1 MTIEVTGCHDCPF
14 CELDDYGTVLYYCN
28 HFTNPLYNVHKHHEK
43 GTLHP
48 SCPLKQ
54 ETITISLKETKKP
67 IYDGCATCKNN
78 IDGIEAGVWCITN
91 CINGSKYEK
100 KR

>member
-1 MTIEVTGCHDCPF
+1 MEIIVNGCHDCPF
-14 CELDDYGTVLYYCN
+14 RDLDLYCARLSQYV
-28 HFTNPLYNVHKHHEK
+28 FQYTGSGYP
-43 GTLHP
+43 P